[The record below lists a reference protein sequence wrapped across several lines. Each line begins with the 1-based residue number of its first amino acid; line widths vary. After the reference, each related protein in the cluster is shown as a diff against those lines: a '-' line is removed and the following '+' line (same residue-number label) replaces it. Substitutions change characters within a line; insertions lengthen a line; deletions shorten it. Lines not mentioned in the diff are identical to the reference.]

1 MNFRSEVLLGLRW
14 VAGTKVLGQ
23 LFTWAVTVV
32 VVRILTSADYGL
44 LAMASVFIAFL
55 MMLAQFGVGFAMV
68 QAAEIDER
76 KLRQMLGLAVAV
88 NLALFGATYFAAPLI
103 AEFFTEPRLVAIVR
117 VLSVQYVLMIFAV
130 IPSATLS
137 RNLDYKKL
145 SLIEMAAALV
155 ASLTTLAL
163 ALAGAGVWALVCGSL
178 VAALCRTAALNI
190 VSPFLAWPV
199 FSFRGVGKLL
209 YFGGNITAAR
219 ILWFV
224 YSQSDVIIAGRLLG
238 KELLGFYSIAM
249 NLASF
254 PADKLSAIVNQV
266 SFPAFAR
273 IQGDR
278 ERYAASFLLAV
289 RLLSFAV
296 FPVLWGISSIAL
308 ELVPLLLGSHW
319 LPAAVPLQLLALIMP
334 VHMFAP
340 FMSTAAQGIGRA
352 DLALKQVAL
361 ASLVMPLAFV
371 VGSQW
376 GLLGLAVAW
385 VAAFP
390 LVFVWAM
397 VLFLPVIG
405 LRIRDF
411 LGAMARPMLA
421 SLGMYATVGAAR
433 IMLGPVMSPI
443 ARMTLLIVVGVAV
456 YAVLTL
462 LVNRGGYREMR
473 GMLRR

>member
-1 MNFRSEVLLGLRW
+1 MNFRSQVLLGLRW

-32 VVRILTSADYGL
+32 VVRILTPADYGL

-55 MMLAQFGVGFAMV
+55 MMLAQFGVGFAVV

-76 KLRQMLGLAVAV
+76 KLRQMLSFALAV
-88 NLALFGATYFAAPLI
+88 NLALFGTTYFAAPLI
-103 AEFFTEPRLVAIVR
+103 AEFFMEPRLVAITR
-117 VLSVQYVLMIFAV
+117 ALSVQYVLMIFAV

-137 RNLDYKKL
+137 RNLDYKRL
-145 SLIEMAAALV
+145 SLIEMAAAV
-155 ASLTTLAL
+155 AASLTTLAL
-163 ALAGAGVWALVCGSL
+163 ALAGSGVWALVWGSL
-178 VAALCRTAALNI
+178 VAAFCRTAALNF
-190 VSPFLAWPV
+190 VSPFLAWPM
-199 FSFRGVGKLL
+199 FSFRGIRKLL
-209 YFGGNITAAR
+209 FFGGNITAAR

-249 NLASF
+249 QLASF
-254 PADKLSAIVNQV
+254 PANKLSEIVNQV

-278 ERYAASFLLAV
+278 ERYAATFLLAV

-296 FPVLWGISSIAL
+296 FPVLWGMSSIAL

-319 LPAAVPLQLLALIMP
+319 LPATVPLQLLALIMP
-334 VHMFAP
+334 LHMFAP
-340 FMSTAAQGIGRA
+340 FMNTAAQGIGRA
-352 DLALKQVAL
+352 DIALKQVVL

-385 VAAFP
+385 AAAVP
-390 LVFVWAM
+390 LVFVGAM
-397 VLFLPVIG
+397 ALFLPVVG
-405 LRIRDF
+405 LRIHHF

-421 SLGMYATVGAAR
+421 SLGMYATLRVAR
-433 IMLGPVMSPI
+433 IMFEPATSPV
-443 ARMTLLIVVGVAV
+443 ARMTQLVIVGVAV
-456 YAVLTL
+456 YAALTL

>member
-1 MNFRSEVLLGLRW
+1 M
-14 VAGTKVLGQ
+14 
-23 LFTWAVTVV
+23 
-32 VVRILTSADYGL
+32 
-44 LAMASVFIAFL
+44 
-55 MMLAQFGVGFAMV
+55 
-68 QAAEIDER
+68 
-76 KLRQMLGLAVAV
+76 
-88 NLALFGATYFAAPLI
+88 
-103 AEFFTEPRLVAIVR
+103 EPRLVAIVR
-117 VLSVQYVLMIFAV
+117 ALSVQYVLMIFAV

-137 RNLDYKKL
+137 RNLDYKRL
-145 SLIEMAAALV
+145 SLIEMAAALA

-163 ALAGAGVWALVCGSL
+163 ALAGSGVWALVWGSL
-178 VAALCRTAALNI
+178 VAALCRTAALNF
-190 VSPFLAWPV
+190 VAPFLAWPV
-199 FSFRGVGKLL
+199 FSFRGIGKLL
-209 YFGGNITAAR
+209 FFGGNITAAR

-238 KELLGFYSIAM
+238 KELLGFYAIAM

-254 PADKLSAIVNQV
+254 PANKLSEIINQV

-289 RLLSFAV
+289 RLLSFSV
-296 FPVLWGISSIAL
+296 FPVLWGVSSIAL
-308 ELVPLLLGSHW
+308 ELVSLLLGSHW

-334 VHMFAP
+334 LHMFAP
-340 FMSTAAQGIGRA
+340 FMNTAAQGIGRA
-352 DLALKQVAL
+352 DIALKQVVL

-390 LVFVWAM
+390 LVFVGAM
-397 VLFLPVIG
+397 ALFLPVIG
-405 LRIRDF
+405 LRSRDF

-421 SLGMYATVGAAR
+421 SLGMYATIGAAR
-433 IMLGPVMSPI
+433 IMLGPVVSPV

-462 LVNRGGYREMR
+462 LLNRGGYREMR
-473 GMLRR
+473 DMLRG